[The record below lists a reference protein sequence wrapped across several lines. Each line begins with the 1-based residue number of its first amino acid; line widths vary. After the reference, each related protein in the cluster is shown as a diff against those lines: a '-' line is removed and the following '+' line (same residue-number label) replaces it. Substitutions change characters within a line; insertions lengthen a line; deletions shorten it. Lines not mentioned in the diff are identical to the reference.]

1 MMTTIAI
8 PTLNRKDLLK
18 ECLDDLYRGNFTG
31 HLLLIDNGD
40 QNLHDLEILQD
51 KDYTIQENPE
61 NLGVAGSWNQIG
73 EIVFDGRGEEEVII
87 LNDDIAM
94 GLDWENLNR
103 RYQGLGQ
110 TGLVRSP
117 FFWSAFRWTNS
128 LRREVGLFDEKF
140 FPAYREDSDYE
151 RRCELAGVAVYKDP
165 VLDPQVKRME
175 SSGKNAEAIGPSTMR
190 YLEKWGGLPGH
201 ETFTT
206 PFGGMVKF

>member
-1 MMTTIAI
+1 MVTIAI
-8 PTLNRKDLLK
+8 PTLNRKDLLL
-18 ECLDDLYRGNFTG
+18 ECLDDLFRNGFTG

-40 QNLHDLEILQD
+40 QHLSDIPLLEG
-51 KDYTIQENPE
+51 KTYTIQENPE

-73 EIVFDGRGEEEVII
+73 RIVFDTMGEPEVFI

-94 GLDWENLNR
+94 GLSWPEAED
-103 RYQGLGQ
+103 RYKRVGSLGLI
-110 TGLVRSP
+110 RSP
-117 FFWSAFRWTNS
+117 YFWSAFRWTAH

-151 RRCELAGVAVYKDP
+151 RRCELAGVAVYRDP
-165 VLDPQVKRME
+165 FLDPQVKRME

-206 PFGGMVKF
+206 PFGGMVKL